1 MKFLIVSGRTPCA
14 PSTCAHCLT
23 SIGISYLRDLPSKRL
38 YCDYECYPGAAV
50 PFAGTGI
57 DGLSMGPAIFI
68 APFSV
73 ARIIRRRSCSGAAV
87 PPVADAPPGRT

>member
-57 DGLSMGPAIFI
+57 DGLSM
-68 APFSV
+68 
-73 ARIIRRRSCSGAAV
+73 RSLQWAGDFHRALLGGS
-87 PPVADAPPGRT
+87 DN